1 MSNRERGKVQVNL
14 SSGLFTHGY
23 NLTKQHP
30 NCHLYWCRI
39 LPLCKTVFHLYNSMG
54 YSYVNLCKC
63 AGMGGFVALSC
74 IMRALQNACG
84 ATSSLTQTLTVR
96 CGLSG
101 DAHQLKVLFILEQ
114 FSFST
119 SAEAVWWVLSVP
131 IQLFWLF
138 TVLQS
143 SLRKSLLSGQH
154 NKQRVLSTARD
165 CVCPSTEQFPKSR
178 QVVII
183 VYFFAML
190 I

>member
-1 MSNRERGKVQVNL
+1 MLDRLDLTTDFRVSERRVNVHIKMSNRERGKVQVNL
-14 SSGLFTHGY
+14 SSALFTHGY

-96 CGLSG
+96 CGLSS
-101 DAHQLKVLFILEQ
+101 DAHQLKCYSSWNSSPSPPLLRPFGEYCP
-114 FSFST
+114 F
-119 SAEAVWWVLSVP
+119 LSSCFDYSRCYNPVCESHSPRLCVSIYWTVP
-131 IQLFWLF
+131 
-138 TVLQS
+138 
-143 SLRKSLLSGQH
+143 
-154 NKQRVLSTARD
+154 
-165 CVCPSTEQFPKSR
+165 
-178 QVVII
+178 QV
-183 VYFFAML
+183 
-190 I
+190 